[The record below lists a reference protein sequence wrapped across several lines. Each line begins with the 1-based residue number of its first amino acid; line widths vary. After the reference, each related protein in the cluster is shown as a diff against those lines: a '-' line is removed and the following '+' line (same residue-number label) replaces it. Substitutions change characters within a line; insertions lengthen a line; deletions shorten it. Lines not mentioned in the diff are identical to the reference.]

1 MVASIFASQQ
11 PSFQDFLGA
20 TYLSPLSSPPADWGT
35 VSYAYVTG
43 SYIGNNGDPV
53 VNANFRHVIV
63 HVESYWQG
71 VRVAGA
77 YNIGSTLY
85 FAYFLDDAN
94 NVLGNY
100 LIGTGGNVTLSA
112 SGNGILP
119 FPLPTRTTKITT
131 ELQSLMRIS
140 YAVFC

>member
-53 VNANFRHVIV
+53 VNAKFRHVIV
-63 HVESYWQG
+63 PVASYWQG

-77 YNIGSTLY
+77 YRSEEHRVGKEVVSQGRY
-85 FAYFLDDAN
+85 RWGAEA
-94 NVLGNY
+94 
-100 LIGTGGNVTLSA
+100 
-112 SGNGILP
+112 
-119 FPLPTRTTKITT
+119 
-131 ELQSLMRIS
+131 
-140 YAVFC
+140 